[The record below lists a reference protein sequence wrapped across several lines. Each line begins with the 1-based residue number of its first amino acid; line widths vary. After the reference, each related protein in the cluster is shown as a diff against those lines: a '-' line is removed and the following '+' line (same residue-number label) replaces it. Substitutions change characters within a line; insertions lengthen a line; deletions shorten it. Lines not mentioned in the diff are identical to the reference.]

1 MRFGFVHRVMTDALA
16 ALGVL
21 ALVLSGQFSRTVSA
35 IILVGLCASLAVR
48 ESWQRHPAL
57 RHLDTGAL
65 LVVLA
70 VQIGRVLT
78 DVPVLDVLI
87 EFAAALQIIRLA
99 TRKGAAHDQQ
109 VIVLAL
115 LHLIAGTVIGG
126 GLGYGLCFLGFLVI
140 APGVDVVLA
149 VLRETHQNRSLLRR
163 SIDISRNVFD
173 VEISRTMIDHQ
184 PGAVGDITMGV
195 QVNPHTAT

>member
-1 MRFGFVHRVMTDALA
+1 
-16 ALGVL
+16 
-21 ALVLSGQFSRTVSA
+21 QFSRWVSA
-35 IILVGLCASLAVR
+35 IILVGLVLALSVR

-57 RHLDTGAL
+57 RHLDTVAL
-65 LVVLA
+65 LIVLA
-70 VQIGRVLT
+70 MQVARVLM
-78 DVPVLDVLI
+78 DVPVLDVLV

-140 APGVDVVLA
+140 A
-149 VLRETHQNRSLLRR
+149 
-163 SIDISRNVFD
+163 
-173 VEISRTMIDHQ
+173 
-184 PGAVGDITMGV
+184 
-195 QVNPHTAT
+195 